1 MFSVAINSSEANF
14 DAFVEK
20 TRTHVA
26 GDVNREIL
34 RLLFH
39 WGSISSDLPLLGIK
53 AQRKPEYMED
63 MAV

>member
-1 MFSVAINSSEANF
+1 MFSVVINSSEANL
-14 DAFVEK
+14 DVFVEK
-20 TRTHVA
+20 TQTLVV

-39 WGSISSDLPLLGIK
+39 GGSISSALPILGIK